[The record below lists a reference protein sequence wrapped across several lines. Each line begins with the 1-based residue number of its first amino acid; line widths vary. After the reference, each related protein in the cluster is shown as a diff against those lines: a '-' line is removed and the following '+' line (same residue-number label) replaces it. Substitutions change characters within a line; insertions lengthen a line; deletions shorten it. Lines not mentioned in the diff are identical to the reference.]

1 MTNAVN
7 LTMPMMVFGQPT
19 LVDGYMASARG
30 LLPSLQFLATSSSE
44 HSRALAL
51 VGGFL
56 VECVLKA
63 FLSHKGV
70 TEKDL
75 RNFPRG
81 HDLEALWAEAVK
93 CGLSIDPTPPSW
105 CVVLNCLHFGNK
117 VVNENKEKE
126 DRVFFQLRYQ
136 SKVHGLSFPVTKD
149 MLSGV
154 RSVFDAVQQALK
166 TP

>member
-1 MTNAVN
+1 MTIAAN
-7 LTMPMMVFGQPT
+7 LTLPMMIFGQPAS
-19 LVDGYMASARG
+19 VDGYMASARG
-30 LLPSLQFLATSSSE
+30 LLPSLQLLATSSSE

-51 VGGFL
+51 VSGVL

-70 TEKDL
+70 TEKEL
-75 RNFPRG
+75 KTFPRG
-81 HDLEALWAEAVK
+81 HDLEALWAEAVTS
-93 CGLSIDPTPPSW
+93 GLPIDLPPPSW

-117 VVNENKEKE
+117 VHNENKEKE
-126 DRVFFQLRYQ
+126 DRIFFQLRYQ
-136 SKVHGLSFPVTKD
+136 SKAHGLSFPVTRD

-154 RSVFDAVQQALK
+154 RSVFDAVEQALR